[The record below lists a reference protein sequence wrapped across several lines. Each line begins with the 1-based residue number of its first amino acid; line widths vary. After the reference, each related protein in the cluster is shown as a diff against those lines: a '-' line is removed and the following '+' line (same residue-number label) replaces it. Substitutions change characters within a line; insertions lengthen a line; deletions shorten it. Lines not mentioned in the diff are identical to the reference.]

1 MSIYDNK
8 NMKDERLKFLAKNI
22 KAERIRR
29 GLTQA
34 QLAELI
40 MVSERSISQIEQCR
54 QMPSAFKVFDIASAL
69 DIPIEELF
77 KNVPKVNSVCMKQQ

>member
-1 MSIYDNK
+1 
-8 NMKDERLKFLAKNI
+8 MKDERLKFLAKNI

>member
-1 MSIYDNK
+1 
-8 NMKDERLKFLAKNI
+8 MKDERLKFLAKNV

-77 KNVPKVNSVCMKQQ
+77 KNVPKVNGVCTKHQ